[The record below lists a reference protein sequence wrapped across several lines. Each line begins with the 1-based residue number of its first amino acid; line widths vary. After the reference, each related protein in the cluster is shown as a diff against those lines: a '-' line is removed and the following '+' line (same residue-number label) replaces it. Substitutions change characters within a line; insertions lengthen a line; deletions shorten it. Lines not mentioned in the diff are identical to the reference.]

1 MRHGLVAAHP
11 PAPNPASLSY
21 DDDLNGALLLQPNA
35 LERPLAAI
43 RRYKWLIVGTVI
55 VFAVAGIAGS
65 RLIKAQYDAR
75 ATIWIASETP
85 ELRSSGP
92 IRPGELLHSGAWI
105 ELLRSY
111 RVVDEVVRKLTL
123 YLTPTNPAHRPYFAG
138 FTLADRFVPAGYE
151 LDIDRA
157 KKTWV
162 LRVKLDGV
170 SPEGQISAERGGA
183 TDSVGR
189 KFGFK
194 WVLPATAFAGSG
206 SETVAFSVSTPRE
219 TSIRLADRL
228 GNRLIQGS
236 NFLWLTYTDPDP
248 RLAAQT
254 LNTWADEYVRVA
266 AELKKRNM
274 VEFARI
280 LEGQMLYA
288 EKATRD
294 AESAYQN
301 FRVNAIT
308 LPTEGGPVAAG
319 VVERERDPALLSYF
333 DQKIA
338 YDNLR
343 HDREALET
351 SITNAARAGVPYEG
365 LLLIPSVAQSPGAE
379 ALREAFRLRYQLQ
392 ARLAAERQ
400 QFTDEYATV
409 KEVRG
414 SLDVLQNRT
423 IPELANHLLA
433 QMRERETD
441 YQRRI
446 QSASRELQSI
456 PPRTIEERRLNRAVV
471 VSEGLYTNLRNRYA
485 EAKLAEASATPDI
498 SVLDTAVVPL
508 RPTKNTATMIIL
520 MAIVA
525 GFATAGALA
534 LVLDKLDGKFR
545 YAYQAVAELGLVI
558 AGAVPRIPKHG
569 AGTTN
574 PEQVV
579 QFMESFRTLRLHITH
594 SARGDRVR
602 VAVTSAAPGDGKSLV
617 SSNLALSY
625 AEAGLRT
632 VLVDGDTRRGSL
644 HRTFGL
650 KGKGGLTEYLLG
662 KLSES
667 QLLKD
672 TSHKNLS
679 LISCG
684 QRNGINPE
692 LLASAR
698 LKGLIDHLAQSFDVV
713 IVDTPPL
720 AAGIDAYA
728 LSAATG
734 NILMVLRMGHTE
746 RRLASAKLAL
756 LDRLPVYVLGSVLN
770 DVPAYGEFQ
779 YYTAYSAG
787 YALNDATSTRDLTRD
802 LVEVGA

>member
-1 MRHGLVAAHP
+1 MRHGLVAVKP
-11 PAPNPASLSY
+11 PARSVASPVYEDELE
-21 DDDLNGALLLQPNA
+21 ALLPAQSA
-35 LERPLAAI
+35 LERPLAAM
-43 RRYKWLIVGTVI
+43 RRYKWLILAIVL
-55 VFAVAGIAGS
+55 VFAAAGVAGS
-65 RLIKAQYDAR
+65 RLTKPQYEAR

-85 ELRSSGP
+85 ELRASGP

-123 YLTPTNPAHRPYFAG
+123 YLTPLDPTHRQYFAD
-138 FTLADRFVPAGYE
+138 FTLGERYVSGVYE
-151 LDIDRA
+151 LDLDRA

-162 LRVKLDGV
+162 LRVKSDAAT
-170 SPEGQISAERGGA
+170 PEGRISNERGA
-183 TDSVGR
+183 AADSVGR
-189 KFGFK
+189 KFGFA
-194 WVLPATAFAGSG
+194 WVLPATAFAGTG
-206 SETVAFSVSTPRE
+206 SQTVTFSVTTPRE
-219 TSIRLADRL
+219 TSIRLANQL
-228 GNRLIQGS
+228 ANRLIPGS

-248 RLAAQT
+248 RLAAHT

-274 VEFARI
+274 VEFSRI

-294 AESAYQN
+294 AESAYQR

-333 DQKIA
+333 DQKIE

-351 SITNAARAGVPYEG
+351 SIANAARNGVPYEG

-379 ALREAFRLRYQLQ
+379 ALREAFRQRYQLQ

-409 KEVRG
+409 KELRG
-414 SLDVLQNRT
+414 NLDVLANRT

-433 QMRERETD
+433 QMREREAD
-441 YQRRI
+441 YRRRI

-508 RPTKNTATMIIL
+508 QPTKNTAAMFIL

-525 GFATAGALA
+525 GVAAAGGLA
-534 LVLDKLDGKFR
+534 LLLDKFDGKFR

-558 AGAVPRIPKHG
+558 AGAVPRIPKRR
-569 AGTTN
+569 ADTTN

-579 QFMESFRTLRLHITH
+579 QFMESFRTLRLHIMH

-602 VAVTSAAPGDGKSLV
+602 VAITSAAAGDGKSLI

-625 AEAGLRT
+625 AEAGQRT
-632 VLVDGDTRRGSL
+632 LLIDGDTRRGSL
-644 HRTFGL
+644 HRIFGL

-662 KLSES
+662 KLHESE
-667 QLLKD
+667 LVKA

-692 LLASAR
+692 LLASSK
-698 LKGLIDHLAQSFDVV
+698 LKNLIDQLGESFDVV

-728 LSAATG
+728 LSAAAG
-734 NILMVLRMGHTE
+734 NILMVLRMGRTQ

-756 LDRLPVYVLGSVLN
+756 LDRLPVYILGSVLN
-770 DVPAYGEFQ
+770 DVPTYGEFQ

-787 YALNDATSTRDLTRD
+787 YSLDEAPSTRD
-802 LVEVGA
+802 LVEIGAH

>member
-1 MRHGLVAAHP
+1 MRHGLVAAQP
-11 PAPNPASLSY
+11 TVPNTASPVYES
-21 DDDLNGALLLQPNA
+21 DLNGSLLPPQNA
-35 LERPLAAI
+35 LERPLGAL
-43 RRYKWLIVGTVI
+43 RRYKWLVVGI
-55 VFAVAGIAGS
+55 LISSAVAGFAGS
-65 RLIKAQYDAR
+65 RLVKAQYEAR
-75 ATIWIASETP
+75 STIWIASETP
-85 ELRSSGP
+85 ELRATGP
-92 IRPGELLHSGAWI
+92 IRSRELLQSGAWI

-123 YLTPTNPAHRPYFAG
+123 YLTPMNPAQRPYFAG
-138 FTLADRFVPAGYE
+138 FALGDRFVPGSYE
-151 LDIDRA
+151 LHVDRA
-157 KKTWV
+157 NQTWV
-162 LRVKLDGV
+162 LRVKADRAV
-170 SPEGQISAERGGA
+170 PQVISAEQGA
-183 TDSVGR
+183 AADSVGR

-194 WVLPATAFAGSG
+194 WVLPATAFAGVG
-206 SETVAFSVSTPRE
+206 STTVAFNVSTPRE
-219 TSIRLADRL
+219 TSIRLADRI
-228 GNRLIQGS
+228 GNRLGQGS
-236 NFLWLTYTDPDP
+236 NFLWLTYSDPDP

-280 LEGQMLYA
+280 LEDQMNYA
-288 EKATRD
+288 ERATRD
-294 AESAYQN
+294 AETAYQS

-319 VVERERDPALLSYF
+319 LVGERDPALTSYF
-333 DQKIA
+333 DQKIQ

-343 HDREALET
+343 HDREALEST
-351 SITNAARAGVPYEG
+351 TANAARNAAPYEG

-379 ALREAFRLRYQLQ
+379 GLREAFRSRYQLQ

-400 QFTDEYATV
+400 HFTDEYATV
-409 KEVRG
+409 KELKG
-414 SLDVLQNRT
+414 SLDVLENRT

-433 QMRERETD
+433 QMREREAD

-446 QSASRELQSI
+446 QSASSELQSI
-456 PPRTIEERRLNRAVV
+456 PPRTIEEHRLNRAVV
-471 VSEGLYTNLRNRYA
+471 VSEGLYTNLRSRYA

-508 RPTKNTATMIIL
+508 KPTKNTATMIIL

-525 GFATAGALA
+525 GFAAAGGLA
-534 LVLDKLDGKFR
+534 LLLDKLDTKFR

-569 AGTTN
+569 ASTTK
-574 PEQVV
+574 PEHVV
-579 QFMESFRTLRLHITH
+579 QFLESFRTLRMHITH
-594 SARGDRVR
+594 SARGDRLR
-602 VAVTSAAPGDGKSLV
+602 LAVTSAAAGDGKSLI

-625 AEAGLRT
+625 AGAGLRT
-632 VLVDGDTRRGSL
+632 VLVDGDSRRGSL
-644 HRTFGL
+644 HKTFGVP
-650 KGKGGLTEYLLG
+650 GKGGLSEYLLG

-667 QLLKD
+667 QLVKD
-672 TSHKNLS
+672 TSHENLS

-684 QRNGINPE
+684 HRNGSSPE

-698 LKGLIDHLAQSFDVV
+698 LTRLMDHLGQSFDVV

-728 LSAATG
+728 LSAAAG
-734 NILMVLRMGHTE
+734 NVLLVLRMGHTE
-746 RRLASAKLAL
+746 RRLASRKLSL
-756 LDRLPVYVLGSVLN
+756 LDHLPVYVLGSVLN
-770 DVPAYGEFQ
+770 EVPAYGEFQ

-787 YALNDATSTRDLTRD
+787 YALDDATSTRDL
-802 LVEVGA
+802 VEIGSL

>member
-1 MRHGLVAAHP
+1 MRHGLVAAK
-11 PAPNPASLSY
+11 PALNMPSPAYEEDSDGS
-21 DDDLNGALLLQPNA
+21 APAQSA

-43 RRYKWLIVGTVI
+43 RRYKWLIVAI
-55 VFAVAGIAGS
+55 VLIFSAAGVAGS
-65 RLIKAQYDAR
+65 RLIRPQYEAR
-75 ATIWIASETP
+75 STVWLASETP
-85 ELRSSGP
+85 ELRASGP
-92 IRPGELLHSGAWI
+92 IRSGELLHSGAWV

-123 YLTPTNPAHRPYFAG
+123 YLTPLNPAHRQYFAG
-138 FTLADRFVPAGYE
+138 FALAETFIPGEYE
-151 LDIDRA
+151 LDIDRGA
-157 KKTWV
+157 KTWV
-162 LRVKLDGV
+162 LRIKADKGFR
-170 SPEGQISAERGGA
+170 EGTISNESGA
-183 TDSVGR
+183 VTDSVGR
-189 KFGFK
+189 KFGFM
-194 WVLPATAFAGSG
+194 WVLPPVAYAGTG
-206 SETVAFSVSTPRE
+206 SQTVAFSVSTPRE
-219 TSIRLADRL
+219 TSIRIADRL
-228 GNRLIQGS
+228 SNRLIQGS

-254 LNTWADEYVRVA
+254 LNTWTEEYVNVA

-319 VVERERDPALLSYF
+319 VGVVAQDPAVLSYF
-333 DQKIA
+333 EQKVEL
-338 YDNLR
+338 DNLR
-343 HDREALET
+343 HDRVALET
-351 SITNAARAGVPYEG
+351 SIANAARNGVPYEG

-379 ALREAFRLRYQLQ
+379 ALREAFRQRYQLQ
-392 ARLAAERQ
+392 ARLTAERQ
-400 QFTDEYATV
+400 HFTDEYATV
-409 KEVRG
+409 KELKG
-414 SLDVLQNRT
+414 SLDVLANRT

-433 QMRERETD
+433 QMRERESD
-441 YQRRI
+441 YLRRI
-446 QSASRELQSI
+446 QSASKELQSI
-456 PPRTIEERRLNRAVV
+456 PQRTIEERRLNRAVV

-508 RPTKNTATMIIL
+508 KPTKNTAVMIIL
-520 MAIVA
+520 MAILA
-525 GFATAGALA
+525 GLGAAGGLA
-534 LVLDKLDGKFR
+534 LLLDKLDGKFR
-545 YAYQAVAELGLVI
+545 YASQAVAELGLVI
-558 AGAVPRIPKHG
+558 AGAVPRIPKR
-569 AGTTN
+569 APDATD

-579 QFMESFRTLRLHITH
+579 QCMEAFRTLRLHIMH

-602 VAVTSAAPGDGKSLV
+602 LAVTSAAPGDGKSLI

-625 AEAGLRT
+625 AEAGQRT
-632 VLVDGDTRRGSL
+632 LLIDGDTRRGSL
-644 HRTFGL
+644 HKIFGL

-662 KLSES
+662 KLPDT
-667 QLLKD
+667 QLVKE
-672 TSHKNLS
+672 TSHRNLS

-684 QRNGINPE
+684 LRNGINPE
-692 LLASAR
+692 LLASAK
-698 LKGLIDHLAQSFDVV
+698 LTNLIDQLSQSYDVV

-728 LSAATG
+728 IAAATG
-734 NILMVLRMGHTE
+734 NLLMVVRMGRTQ

-770 DVPAYGEFQ
+770 DVPTYGEFQ
-779 YYTAYSAG
+779 YYTAYSAA
-787 YALNDATSTRDLTRD
+787 YNLDDAPSTRD
-802 LVEVGA
+802 LVEIGSH

>member
-1 MRHGLVAAHP
+1 MRHGLVSTKP
-11 PAPNPASLSY
+11 PALNIASPAY
-21 DDDLNGALLLQPNA
+21 EDDLDGLPPAQSA

-43 RRYKWLIVGTVI
+43 RRYKWLIVAI
-55 VFAVAGIAGS
+55 VLVFTAAGVAGS
-65 RLIKAQYDAR
+65 RLIKPQYEAR
-75 ATIWIASETP
+75 STVWLATETP
-85 ELRSSGP
+85 ELRASGP
-92 IRPGELLHSGAWI
+92 IRSGELLHSGAWV

-123 YLTPTNPAHRPYFAG
+123 YLTPLNPAHRQYFAG
-138 FTLADRFVPAGYE
+138 FTLADEFIPGEYQ

-157 KKTWV
+157 GKTWV
-162 LRVKLDGV
+162 LRVKADGGLREGEV
-170 SPEGQISAERGGA
+170 SNERGAA

-194 WVLPATAFAGSG
+194 WILPAAAFDGTGSQ
-206 SETVAFSVSTPRE
+206 TVAFSVSTPRE
-219 TSIRLADRL
+219 TSIRIADRL
-228 GNRLIQGS
+228 ANRLIQGS

-254 LNTWADEYVRVA
+254 LNTWTEEYVNVA

-294 AESAYQN
+294 AESAYQS

-319 VVERERDPALLSYF
+319 VVERDPAVLSYF
-333 DQKIA
+333 EQKVEL
-338 YDNLR
+338 DNLR

-351 SITNAARAGVPYEG
+351 SIANAARNGVPYEG

-379 ALREAFRLRYQLQ
+379 ALREAFRQRYQLQ
-392 ARLAAERQ
+392 ARLTAERQ
-400 QFTDEYATV
+400 HFTDEYATV
-409 KEVRG
+409 KELKG
-414 SLDVLQNRT
+414 SLDVLANRT

-433 QMRERETD
+433 QMRERESD
-441 YQRRI
+441 YRRRI

-456 PPRTIEERRLNRAVV
+456 PQRTIEERRLNRAVV

-508 RPTKNTATMIIL
+508 KPTKNTAAMIIL
-520 MAIVA
+520 MAILA
-525 GFATAGALA
+525 GLGAAGGLA
-534 LVLDKLDGKFR
+534 LLLDKLDGKFR
-545 YAYQAVAELGLVI
+545 YASQAVAELGLVI
-558 AGAVPRIPKHG
+558 ASAVPRIPKHG
-569 AGTTN
+569 ADAKD

-579 QFMESFRTLRLHITH
+579 QFMESFRTLRLHIMH

-602 VAVTSAAPGDGKSLV
+602 LAVTSAAPGDGKSLV

-625 AEAGLRT
+625 AEAGQRT
-632 VLVDGDTRRGSL
+632 LLIDGDTRRGSL
-644 HRTFGL
+644 HKIFGL

-662 KLSES
+662 KLPES
-667 QLLKD
+667 QLIKE
-672 TSHKNLS
+672 TSHRNLS

-692 LLASAR
+692 LLASAK
-698 LKGLIDHLAQSFDVV
+698 LTNLIDQLSQTYEVV

-728 LSAATG
+728 ISAATG
-734 NILMVLRMGHTE
+734 NLLMVVRMGRTE

-787 YALNDATSTRDLTRD
+787 YALDDAPSTRD
-802 LVEVGA
+802 LVEIGSH

>member
-1 MRHGLVAAHP
+1 MRHGLVAGKP
-11 PAPNPASLSY
+11 PARNIASPVY
-21 DDDLNGALLLQPNA
+21 EDDLEGLLPTQSA

-43 RRYKWLIVGTVI
+43 RRYKWLIMGIII
-55 VFAVAGIAGS
+55 VFAAAGIAGA
-65 RLIKAQYDAR
+65 RLIKAQYEAR
-75 ATIWIASETP
+75 STIWIASESP
-85 ELRSSGP
+85 ELRATGP
-92 IRPGELLHSGAWI
+92 IRSGELVHSGAWI

-123 YLTPTNPAHRPYFAG
+123 YLTPVNPAHREYFAG
-138 FTLADRFVPAGYE
+138 FALADTFVPGVYE

-162 LRVKLDGV
+162 LRVNRDGV
-170 SPEGQISAERGGA
+170 LPKGQISEERGAA

-194 WVLPATAFAGSG
+194 WVLPATANAGTG
-206 SETVAFSVSTPRE
+206 SQTVAFSVSTPRE
-219 TSIRLADRL
+219 TSIRLANQL
-228 GNRLIQGS
+228 GSRLIQGS

-248 RLAAQT
+248 LLAAQT

-266 AELKKRNM
+266 AALKKRNM

-294 AESAYQN
+294 AESAYQR
-301 FRVNAIT
+301 FRINAIT

-319 VVERERDPALLSYF
+319 VERERDPALLSYF
-333 DQKIA
+333 DQKIE

-343 HDREALET
+343 DDREALET
-351 SITNAARAGVPYEG
+351 SIANAARKGVPYEG

-379 ALREAFRLRYQLQ
+379 ALREAFRQRYQLQ
-392 ARLAAERQ
+392 ARLTAERQ

-409 KEVRG
+409 KELKG
-414 SLDVLQNRT
+414 SLDVLANRT

-433 QMRERETD
+433 QMRERESD

-471 VSEGLYTNLRNRYA
+471 VSEGLYTNLRSRYA

-508 RPTKNTATMIIL
+508 KPTKNTAAMIIL
-520 MAIVA
+520 MAIFA
-525 GFATAGALA
+525 GVGAAGGLA
-534 LVLDKLDGKFR
+534 LLLDKLDGKFR

-558 AGAVPRIPKHG
+558 AGAVPRIPRGG
-569 AGTTN
+569 ADATN

-579 QFMESFRTLRLHITH
+579 QFMESFRTLRLHIMH
-594 SARGDRVR
+594 SARTDRVR
-602 VAVTSAAPGDGKSLV
+602 LAVTSAAPGDGKSLI

-632 VLVDGDTRRGSL
+632 LLIDGDTRRGSL
-644 HRTFGL
+644 HRIFGL
-650 KGKGGLTEYLLG
+650 KGKGGLTEFLLG
-662 KLSES
+662 KLHESE
-667 QLLKD
+667 LVKA
-672 TSHKNLS
+672 TSHNNLS
-679 LISCG
+679 LITCG
-684 QRNGINPE
+684 HRNGINPE
-692 LLASAR
+692 LLASAK
-698 LKGLIDHLAQSFDVV
+698 LKNLIDELSQSFDVV

-734 NILMVLRMGHTE
+734 NILMVLRMGRTQ

-787 YALNDATSTRDLTRD
+787 YAVDEAPSTRG
-802 LVEVGA
+802 LVEIGAH

>member
-1 MRHGLVAAHP
+1 MRHGLVAAKP
-11 PAPNPASLSY
+11 SARNVASPVYEDEQDGFLPEQS
-21 DDDLNGALLLQPNA
+21 A
-35 LERPLAAI
+35 LERPLAAV
-43 RRYKWLIVGTVI
+43 RRYKWLIVAI
-55 VFAVAGIAGS
+55 VLCFAAAGVAASKIT
-65 RLIKAQYDAR
+65 KPQYEAR

-85 ELRSSGP
+85 ELRSTGP

-123 YLTPTNPAHRPYFAG
+123 YLTPLNPADRQYFAG
-138 FTLADRFVPAGYE
+138 FTLGDKFVPGAFE

-162 LRVKLDGV
+162 LRVKTDPTL
-170 SPEGQISAERGGA
+170 PEGEISNEHGTA

-189 KFGFK
+189 KFGFN
-194 WVLPATAFAGSG
+194 WVLPAIAFTGSG
-206 SETVAFSVSTPRE
+206 SQTIAFSVTTPRE
-219 TSIRLADRL
+219 TSIRLANQL
-228 GNRLIQGS
+228 ANRLIPES

-274 VEFARI
+274 VEFSRI

-294 AESAYQN
+294 AESAYQR

-319 VVERERDPALLSYF
+319 VVERERDHALLSYF
-333 DQKIA
+333 DQKIE

-351 SITNAARAGVPYEG
+351 SIANAARNGVPYEG

-379 ALREAFRLRYQLQ
+379 ALREAFRQRYQLQ
-392 ARLAAERQ
+392 ARLTAERQ

-409 KEVRG
+409 KELKG
-414 SLDVLQNRT
+414 NLDVLANRT

-433 QMRERETD
+433 QMRERESD

-508 RPTKNTATMIIL
+508 HPTKNTAIMVML
-520 MAIVA
+520 MAILA
-525 GFATAGALA
+525 GIAAAGGLA
-534 LVLDKLDGKFR
+534 LLLDKLDPKFR
-545 YAYQAVAELGLVI
+545 YAHQAVAELGLVI
-558 AGAVPRIPKHG
+558 AGAVPRIPKRS
-569 AGTTN
+569 ADSTN

-579 QFMESFRTLRLHITH
+579 QFMESFRTLRLHIMHT
-594 SARGDRVR
+594 ARGGDRVR
-602 VAVTSAAPGDGKSLV
+602 VAITSAAAGDGKSLI

-625 AEAGLRT
+625 AEAGQRT
-632 VLVDGDTRRGSL
+632 LLIDGDTRRGTL

-662 KLSES
+662 KLHES
-667 QLLKD
+667 QLVKA
-672 TSHKNLS
+672 TSHSNLS

-692 LLASAR
+692 LLASAK
-698 LKGLIDHLAQSFDVV
+698 LKNLIDQLGESFDVV

-734 NILMVLRMGHTE
+734 NILMVLRMGRTQ
-746 RRLASAKLAL
+746 RRLANAKLAL

-779 YYTAYSAG
+779 YYTAYSEG
-787 YALNDATSTRDLTRD
+787 YAVDDAASTRG
-802 LVEVGA
+802 LVEIGAH

>member
-1 MRHGLVAAHP
+1 MRHGLVAQP
-11 PAPNPASLSY
+11 PARNLTPPVY
-21 DDDLNGALLLQPNA
+21 EDDLNGAPAAESA

-43 RRYKWLIVGTVI
+43 RRYKWLIMGIVL
-55 VFAVAGIAGS
+55 VFAVGGVVGS
-65 RLIKAQYDAR
+65 RLIKPQYEAR
-75 ATIWIASETP
+75 STIWIASETP
-85 ELRSSGP
+85 ELRATGP
-92 IRPGELLHSGAWI
+92 IRSGELLHSGAWI

-123 YLTPTNPAHRPYFAG
+123 YLTPLNPAHRQYFAG
-138 FTLADRFVPAGYE
+138 FELGDRFVPGDYE
-151 LDIDRA
+151 LDFDRV

-162 LRVKLDGV
+162 LRVKVDGV
-170 SPEGQISAERGGA
+170 SRVAEISDERGAA

-194 WVLPATAFAGSG
+194 WVLPTAAFAGAG
-206 SETVAFSVSTPRE
+206 SETVTFNVATPRE
-219 TSIRLADRL
+219 TSIRLAERL
-228 GNRLIQGS
+228 GNRLIEGS

-274 VEFARI
+274 VEFAHI

-288 EKATRD
+288 ERATRD
-294 AESAYQN
+294 AESALQS

-319 VVERERDPALLSYF
+319 VLERERDPALLSYF
-333 DQKIA
+333 DQKIE

-351 SITNAARAGVPYEG
+351 SLANAARNGVPYEG

-379 ALREAFRLRYQLQ
+379 ALREAFRNRYQLQ

-400 QFTDEYATV
+400 HFTDEYATV
-409 KEVRG
+409 KELKG
-414 SLDVLQNRT
+414 SLDVLANRT

-433 QMRERETD
+433 QMREREAD

-446 QSASRELQSI
+446 RSASRELQSI

-471 VSEGLYTNLRNRYA
+471 VSEGLYTNLRSRYA

-498 SVLDTAVVPL
+498 SVLDTAVVP
-508 RPTKNTATMIIL
+508 RTPTKNTATMIIL
-520 MAIVA
+520 MAILA
-525 GFATAGALA
+525 GFAAAGGLA
-534 LVLDKLDGKFR
+534 LLLDKLDGKFR
-545 YAYQAVAELGLVI
+545 YANQAVAELGLVI
-558 AGAVPRIPKHG
+558 AGAVPRVPKQGIG
-569 AGTTN
+569 AAK
-574 PEQVV
+574 PEQIV
-579 QFMESFRTLRLHITH
+579 QFMESFRTLRMHITN

-602 VAVTSAAPGDGKSLV
+602 VAVTSAAPGDGKSLI

-632 VLVDGDTRRGSL
+632 VLVDGDTRRGTL
-644 HRTFGL
+644 HRTFGV

-662 KLSES
+662 KLPES
-667 QLLKD
+667 QLVKE
-672 TSHKNLS
+672 TSHKNLF

-684 QRNGINPE
+684 HRNGINPE
-692 LLASAR
+692 LLASNR
-698 LKGLIDHLAQSFDVV
+698 LKTLIDHLAQSFDVV

-734 NILMVLRMGHTE
+734 NILMVLRMGRTQ
-746 RRLASAKLAL
+746 RRLANAKLSL
-756 LDRLPVYVLGSVLN
+756 LDRLPVYILGSVLN
-770 DVPAYGEFQ
+770 EAPAYGEFQ
-779 YYTAYSAG
+779 YYTAYAGG
-787 YALNDATSTRDLTRD
+787 YALDDAASTRD
-802 LVEVGA
+802 LVEIGAQ

>member
-1 MRHGLVAAHP
+1 MRNGLVAPP
-11 PAPNPASLSY
+11 PARNLTPPVY
-21 DDDLNGALLLQPNA
+21 EDDLNGSLPAQSA

-43 RRYKWLIVGTVI
+43 RRYKWLIVGI
-55 VFAVAGIAGS
+55 VSLFAVGGFAGS
-65 RLIKAQYDAR
+65 RLIKAQYEAR
-75 ATIWIASETP
+75 STIWIASETP
-85 ELRSSGP
+85 ELRATGP
-92 IRPGELLHSGAWI
+92 IRSGELLHSGAWI
-105 ELLRSY
+105 ELLQSY

-123 YLTPTNPAHRPYFAG
+123 YLTPLNPADRRYFAG
-138 FTLADRFVPAGYE
+138 FELAERSVPGAFE

-162 LRVKLDGV
+162 LRLQVDGV
-170 SPEGQISAERGGA
+170 SPEGETSDERGTA

-194 WVLPATAFAGSG
+194 WVLPATAFTGTGSK
-206 SETVAFSVSTPRE
+206 TITFSVSTPRE

-228 GNRLIQGS
+228 GNRLIPGS

-248 RLAAQT
+248 RLAART

-294 AESAYQN
+294 AESAYQR

-319 VVERERDPALLSYF
+319 VVERERDPALQSYF
-333 DQKIA
+333 DQKIE

-351 SITNAARAGVPYEG
+351 SIANAARNGVPYEG

-379 ALREAFRLRYQLQ
+379 ALREAFRSRYQLQ

-400 QFTDEYATV
+400 HFTDEYATV
-409 KEVRG
+409 KELKG
-414 SLDVLQNRT
+414 SLNVLANRT

-433 QMRERETD
+433 QMREREAD
-441 YQRRI
+441 YRRRI
-446 QSASRELQSI
+446 QLASRELQSI

-471 VSEGLYTNLRNRYA
+471 VSEGLYTNLRSRYA
-485 EAKLAEASATPDI
+485 EAKLAEASATPDL
-498 SVLDTAVVPL
+498 SVLDTAVVP
-508 RPTKNTATMIIL
+508 RTPTKNTATMIIL
-520 MAIVA
+520 MAILA
-525 GFATAGALA
+525 GFAVAGGLA
-534 LVLDKLDGKFR
+534 LTLDKLDGKFR
-545 YAYQAVAELGLVI
+545 YANQAGAELGLVI
-558 AGAVPRIPKHG
+558 AGAVPRIPKQG
-569 AGTTN
+569 VSTAK
-574 PEQVV
+574 PEQIV
-579 QFMESFRTLRLHITH
+579 QFMESFRTLRMHITH

-602 VAVTSAAPGDGKSLV
+602 VAVTSAAPGDGKSLI
-617 SSNLALSY
+617 SANLALSY

-632 VLVDGDTRRGSL
+632 VLVDGDTRRGTQ
-644 HRTFGL
+644 HRTFGV

-662 KLSES
+662 KLPES
-667 QLLKD
+667 VLVKE
-672 TSHKNLS
+672 TSHKNLY

-684 QRNGINPE
+684 HRNGISPE
-692 LLASAR
+692 LLASDR
-698 LKGLIDHLAQSFDVV
+698 LKTLIDHLAQSFDVV

-734 NILMVLRMGHTE
+734 NILMVLRMGHTQ
-746 RRLASAKLAL
+746 RRLANAKLSL

-779 YYTAYSAG
+779 YYTAYSEG
-787 YALNDATSTRDLTRD
+787 YAVDDTASTRD
-802 LVEVGA
+802 LVEIGAQ

>member
-1 MRHGLVAAHP
+1 MRHGLVAVKP
-11 PAPNPASLSY
+11 PARSVASPVYEDELE
-21 DDDLNGALLLQPNA
+21 ALLPAQSA
-35 LERPLAAI
+35 LERPLAAM
-43 RRYKWLIVGTVI
+43 RRYKWLILAIVL
-55 VFAVAGIAGS
+55 VFAAAGVAGS
-65 RLIKAQYDAR
+65 RLTKPQYEAR

-85 ELRSSGP
+85 ELRASGP

-123 YLTPTNPAHRPYFAG
+123 YLTPLDPTHRQYFAD
-138 FTLADRFVPAGYE
+138 FTLGERYVSGVYE
-151 LDIDRA
+151 LDLDRA

-162 LRVKLDGV
+162 LRVKSDAAT
-170 SPEGQISAERGGA
+170 PEGRISNERGA
-183 TDSVGR
+183 AADSVGR
-189 KFGFK
+189 KFGFA
-194 WVLPATAFAGSG
+194 WVLPATAFAGTG
-206 SETVAFSVSTPRE
+206 SQTVTFSVTTPRE
-219 TSIRLADRL
+219 TSIRLANQL
-228 GNRLIQGS
+228 ANRLIPGS

-248 RLAAQT
+248 RLAAHT

-274 VEFARI
+274 VEFSRI

-294 AESAYQN
+294 AESAYQR

-333 DQKIA
+333 DQKIE

-351 SITNAARAGVPYEG
+351 SIANAARNGVPYEG

-379 ALREAFRLRYQLQ
+379 ALREAFRQRYQLQ

-409 KEVRG
+409 KELRG
-414 SLDVLQNRT
+414 NLDVLANRT

-433 QMRERETD
+433 QMREREAD
-441 YQRRI
+441 YRRRI

-508 RPTKNTATMIIL
+508 QPTKNTAAMFIL

-525 GFATAGALA
+525 GVAAAGGLA
-534 LVLDKLDGKFR
+534 LLLDKFDGKFR

-558 AGAVPRIPKHG
+558 AGAVPRIPKRR
-569 AGTTN
+569 ADATN

-579 QFMESFRTLRLHITH
+579 QFMESFRTLRLHIMH

-602 VAVTSAAPGDGKSLV
+602 IAVTSAAPGDGKSLI

-625 AEAGLRT
+625 AEAGQRT
-632 VLVDGDTRRGSL
+632 LLIDGDTRRGSL
-644 HRTFGL
+644 HRIFGL

-662 KLSES
+662 KLHESE
-667 QLLKD
+667 LVKA

-692 LLASAR
+692 LLASAK
-698 LKGLIDHLAQSFDVV
+698 LKNLIDQLGESFDVV

-728 LSAATG
+728 LSAAAG
-734 NILMVLRMGHTE
+734 NILMVLRMGRTQ

-756 LDRLPVYVLGSVLN
+756 LDRLPVYILGSVLN
-770 DVPAYGEFQ
+770 DVPTYGEFQ

-787 YALNDATSTRDLTRD
+787 YSLDEAPSTRD
-802 LVEVGA
+802 LVEIGAH

>member
-1 MRHGLVAAHP
+1 MRHGLVATKP
-11 PAPNPASLSY
+11 PARSVAPPVY
-21 DDDLNGALLLQPNA
+21 EDDLEGLLPAQSA
-35 LERPLAAI
+35 LERPLSAI
-43 RRYKWLIVGTVI
+43 RRYKWLILAIVI
-55 VFAVAGIAGS
+55 AFAAAGVAGS
-65 RLIKAQYDAR
+65 KLTRPEYEAR

-85 ELRSSGP
+85 ELRSTGP

-123 YLTPTNPAHRPYFAG
+123 YLTPLNPAHRHYFAG
-138 FTLADRFVPAGYE
+138 FTLGEKFVAGAFE
-151 LDIDRA
+151 LEIHRA
-157 KKTWV
+157 KRTWV
-162 LRVKLDGV
+162 LRLKSDAA
-170 SPEGQISAERGGA
+170 SPEGESSSERGTA
-183 TDSVGR
+183 ADSVGR
-189 KFGFK
+189 KFGFN
-194 WVLPATAFAGSG
+194 WVLPPAAFAGTG
-206 SETVAFSVSTPRE
+206 TQTVGFTVTPPRE
-219 TSIRLADRL
+219 TSIRLANQL
-228 GNRLIQGS
+228 ANRLIQGS

-254 LNTWADEYVRVA
+254 LNTWAEEYVRVA

-274 VEFARI
+274 VEFSRI

-294 AESAYQN
+294 AESAYQR

-333 DQKIA
+333 DQKIE

-351 SITNAARAGVPYEG
+351 SIANAARNGVPYEG

-379 ALREAFRLRYQLQ
+379 ALREAFRQRYQLQ
-392 ARLAAERQ
+392 ARLTAERQ

-409 KEVRG
+409 KDLKAN
-414 SLDVLQNRT
+414 LDVLANRT

-433 QMRERETD
+433 QMRERESD

-471 VSEGLYTNLRNRYA
+471 VSEGLYTNLRNRFA

-508 RPTKNTATMIIL
+508 HPTKNTAAMVIL
-520 MAIVA
+520 MAVLAGVA
-525 GFATAGALA
+525 AAGGLA
-534 LVLDKLDGKFR
+534 LLLDKLDGKFR
-545 YAYQAVAELGLVI
+545 YANQAVAELGLVI
-558 AGAVPRIPKHG
+558 AGAVPRVPKRD
-569 AGTTN
+569 ADAKN

-579 QFMESFRTLRLHITH
+579 QFMESFRTLRLHIMH

-602 VAVTSAAPGDGKSLV
+602 VAVTSAAPGDGKSLI

-632 VLVDGDTRRGSL
+632 LLIDGDTRRGSL
-644 HRTFGL
+644 HKIFGL
-650 KGKGGLTEYLLG
+650 KGKGGLTEFLLG
-662 KLSES
+662 KLPET
-667 QLLKD
+667 QLVKD
-672 TSHKNLS
+672 TSHTNLS

-684 QRNGINPE
+684 LRNGINPE
-692 LLASAR
+692 LLASSK
-698 LKGLIDHLAQSFDVV
+698 LKNLIDQLSQSYDVV

-728 LSAATG
+728 LAAATG
-734 NILMVLRMGHTE
+734 NVLMVLRMGRTQ
-746 RRLASAKLAL
+746 RRLASAKLGL

-770 DVPAYGEFQ
+770 DVPTYGEFQ
-779 YYTAYSAG
+779 YYTAYPAG
-787 YALNDATSTRDLTRD
+787 YALDDPPSTRD
-802 LVEVGA
+802 LVEIGAH

>member
-1 MRHGLVAAHP
+1 MRHGLVAVKP
-11 PAPNPASLSY
+11 PARNVASPVYEDELDSM
-21 DDDLNGALLLQPNA
+21 LPEQSA

-43 RRYKWLIVGTVI
+43 RRYKWLIVAIVI
-55 VFAVAGIAGS
+55 ASAGVGFAAS
-65 RLIKAQYDAR
+65 KLTQPQYEAR

-85 ELRSSGP
+85 ELRSTGP

-123 YLTPTNPAHRPYFAG
+123 YLAPLDPADRQYFAG
-138 FTLADRFVPAGYE
+138 FTLGEKFIPGAYE

-157 KKTWV
+157 KRTWV
-162 LRVKLDGV
+162 LRIKPDAAA
-170 SPEGQISAERGGA
+170 PEGQIVSESGA
-183 TDSVGR
+183 ASDSVGR
-189 KFGFK
+189 KFGFS
-194 WVLPATAFAGSG
+194 WLLPATVFSGTGSK
-206 SETVAFSVSTPRE
+206 TVTFSVTTPRE
-219 TSIRLADRL
+219 TSIRLASQL
-228 GNRLIQGS
+228 SNRLIPGS
-236 NFLWLTYTDPDP
+236 NFLWLTYTDRDP
-248 RLAAQT
+248 RFAAQT

-274 VEFARI
+274 VEFSRI

-294 AESAYQN
+294 AESAYQR

-333 DQKIA
+333 DQKIE

-351 SITNAARAGVPYEG
+351 SIANAARNGVPYEG

-379 ALREAFRLRYQLQ
+379 ALREAFRQRYQLQ
-392 ARLAAERQ
+392 ARLTAERQ

-409 KEVRG
+409 KELKG
-414 SLDVLQNRT
+414 NLDVLANRT

-433 QMRERETD
+433 QMREREAD

-508 RPTKNTATMIIL
+508 HPTKNTAIMVIL
-520 MAIVA
+520 MAILAGVA
-525 GFATAGALA
+525 IAGGLA
-534 LVLDKLDGKFR
+534 LMLDKLDGKFR
-545 YAYQAVAELGLVI
+545 YAHQAVAELGLVI
-558 AGAVPRIPKHG
+558 AGAVPRIPKRP
-569 AGTTN
+569 ADATN

-579 QFMESFRTLRLHITH
+579 QFMEAFRTLRLHIMHT
-594 SARGDRVR
+594 ARGDRVR
-602 VAVTSAAPGDGKSLV
+602 VAITSAAAGDGKSLI

-625 AEAGLRT
+625 AEAGQRT
-632 VLVDGDTRRGSL
+632 LLIDGDTRRGTL

-650 KGKGGLTEYLLG
+650 KGKGGLTEYLTG
-662 KLSES
+662 KLHES
-667 QLLKD
+667 QLIKA
-672 TSHKNLS
+672 TSHSNLS

-692 LLASAR
+692 LLASPK
-698 LKGLIDHLAQSFDVV
+698 LKNLIDQLAESFDVV

-734 NILMVLRMGHTE
+734 NILMVLRMGRTQ
-746 RRLASAKLAL
+746 RRLASAKLSL

-779 YYTAYSAG
+779 YYTAYSPA
-787 YALNDATSTRDLTRD
+787 YAIDDTPSTRD
-802 LVEVGA
+802 LVEIGSH

>member
-1 MRHGLVAAHP
+1 MRNGLVAQP
-11 PAPNPASLSY
+11 PARNLTPPAY
-21 DDDLNGALLLQPNA
+21 EDDLNGSLPAQSA

-43 RRYKWLIVGTVI
+43 RRYKWLIVGIVS
-55 VFAVAGIAGS
+55 VFAVGGFAGS
-65 RLIKAQYDAR
+65 RLIKAQYEAR
-75 ATIWIASETP
+75 STIWIASETP
-85 ELRSSGP
+85 ELRATGP
-92 IRPGELLHSGAWI
+92 IRSGELLHSGAWI

-123 YLTPTNPAHRPYFAG
+123 YLTPLNPAHRQYFAG
-138 FTLADRFVPAGYE
+138 FELADKFVPGAYE

-157 KKTWV
+157 KRTWV
-162 LRVKLDGV
+162 LRFKIDGAL
-170 SPEGQISAERGGA
+170 PEGELSDERGVA
-183 TDSVGR
+183 TDPVGR

-194 WVLPATAFAGSG
+194 WVLPASAFAGTG
-206 SETVAFSVSTPRE
+206 SQTVAFTVSTPRE

-288 EKATRD
+288 ENATRD
-294 AESAYQN
+294 AESAYQR

-333 DQKIA
+333 DQKIE

-351 SITNAARAGVPYEG
+351 SIANAARNGVPYEG

-379 ALREAFRLRYQLQ
+379 ALREAFRSRYQLQ

-400 QFTDEYATV
+400 HFTDEYATV
-409 KEVRG
+409 KELKG
-414 SLDVLQNRT
+414 SLDVLANRT

-433 QMRERETD
+433 QMREREAD

-446 QSASRELQSI
+446 RSASRELQSI

-471 VSEGLYTNLRNRYA
+471 VSEGLYTNLRSRYA
-485 EAKLAEASATPDI
+485 EAKLAEASATPDV

-508 RPTKNTATMIIL
+508 KPTKNTAAMIIL
-520 MAIVA
+520 MAILA
-525 GFATAGALA
+525 GLGAAGGLA
-534 LVLDKLDGKFR
+534 LLLDKVDGKFR
-545 YAYQAVAELGLVI
+545 YANQAAAELGLVI
-558 AGAVPRIPKHG
+558 AGAVPRIPKQG
-569 AGTTN
+569 VDAAK
-574 PEQVV
+574 PEQIV
-579 QFMESFRTLRLHITH
+579 QFMESFRTLRMHISN
-594 SARGDRVR
+594 SAQGDRVR
-602 VAVTSAAPGDGKSLV
+602 VAVTSAAPGDGKSLI
-617 SSNLALSY
+617 SANLALSY
-625 AEAGLRT
+625 SEAGLRT
-632 VLVDGDTRRGSL
+632 VLVDGDTRRGTQ
-644 HRTFGL
+644 HRTFGV

-662 KLSES
+662 KLPES
-667 QLLKD
+667 VLVKE
-672 TSHKNLS
+672 TSHKNLY

-684 QRNGINPE
+684 HRNGISPE
-692 LLASAR
+692 LLASDR
-698 LKGLIDHLAQSFDVV
+698 LKTLIDHLAQSFDVV

-734 NILMVLRMGHTE
+734 NILMVLRMGHTQ
-746 RRLASAKLAL
+746 RRLANAKLSL

-770 DVPAYGEFQ
+770 EVPAYGEFQ
-779 YYTAYSAG
+779 YYTAYSEG
-787 YALNDATSTRDLTRD
+787 YAVDDATSTRDLI
-802 LVEVGA
+802 EIGAH

>member
-1 MRHGLVAAHP
+1 MRNALVSAQL
-11 PAPNPASLSY
+11 PAPNTAPPVYES
-21 DDDLNGALLLQPNA
+21 DLNGSLLPAQNA
-35 LERPLAAI
+35 LERPLGAL
-43 RRYKWLIVGTVI
+43 RRYKWLIVGIVI
-55 VFAVAGIAGS
+55 LSAVAGFAGS
-65 RLIKAQYDAR
+65 RFVKAQYEAR
-75 ATIWIASETP
+75 STIWISSETP
-85 ELRSSGP
+85 ELRASGP
-92 IRPGELLHSGAWI
+92 IRTRELLQSGAWV

-111 RVVDEVVRKLTL
+111 RVVDEVVRKLAL
-123 YLTPTNPAHRPYFAG
+123 YLEPLNPAHRQYFAG
-138 FTLADRFVPAGYE
+138 FTLADRFVPGRYE
-151 LDIDRA
+151 LHIDRA

-162 LRVKLDGV
+162 LRIKEDRVL
-170 SPEGQISAERGGA
+170 PEGLISGEHGVA

-194 WVLPATAFAGSG
+194 WALPPTAFAGVG
-206 SETVAFSVSTPRE
+206 SETVTFSVSTPRE

-228 GNRLIQGS
+228 NNRLIQGS

-248 RLAAQT
+248 RLAALT

-274 VEFARI
+274 VEFASI
-280 LEGQMLYA
+280 LEGQLNYA

-294 AESAYQN
+294 AEEAYQN

-319 VVERERDPALLSYF
+319 VVEREGDPALTSFF
-333 DQKIA
+333 DQKIE

-351 SITNAARAGVPYEG
+351 NIANAARNGVPYEG

-379 ALREAFRLRYQLQ
+379 ALREAFRSRYQLQ
-392 ARLAAERQ
+392 ARLVAERQ
-400 QFTDEYATV
+400 HFTDEYATV
-409 KEVRG
+409 KELKG
-414 SLDVLQNRT
+414 SLDVLEQRT

-433 QMRERETD
+433 QMREREAD

-456 PPRTIEERRLNRAVV
+456 PPRTIEEHRLNRAVV
-471 VSEGLYTNLRNRYA
+471 VAEGLYTNLRSRYA

-508 RPTKNTATMIIL
+508 QPTKNTAAVIIL

-525 GFATAGALA
+525 GFGVAGGLA
-534 LVLDKLDGKFR
+534 LLLDKLDGKFR

-558 AGAVPRIPKHG
+558 ATAVPRIPKNG
-569 AGTTN
+569 AGTSK

-579 QFMESFRTLRLHITH
+579 QFLESFRTLRMHIAH
-594 SARGDRVR
+594 SAPGDRLR
-602 VAVTSAAPGDGKSLV
+602 LAVTSAAAGDGKSLI

-644 HRTFGL
+644 HRIFGL
-650 KGKGGLTEYLLG
+650 PGKGGLTEYLLG
-662 KLSES
+662 KLDES
-667 QLLKD
+667 QLVKD
-672 TSHKNLS
+672 TSHNNLS

-684 QRNGINPE
+684 HRNGINPE
-692 LLASAR
+692 LVASPR
-698 LKGLIDHLAQSFDVV
+698 LKTLIDHLAQSFDVV

-734 NILMVLRMGHTE
+734 NVLMVLRIGHTE
-746 RRLASAKLAL
+746 RRLASAKLSL

-770 DVPAYGEFQ
+770 EVPTYGEFQ
-779 YYTAYSAG
+779 YYTADSAG
-787 YALNDATSTRDLTRD
+787 YALDDASSTRR
-802 LVEVGA
+802 LVEIGSH

>member
-1 MRHGLVAAHP
+1 MRNGLIPAQFPAP
-11 PAPNPASLSY
+11 PAASPVYES
-21 DDDLNGALLLQPNA
+21 DLNGSLLPQQNA

-43 RRYKWLIVGTVI
+43 RRYRWLIVGIVV
-55 VFAVAGIAGS
+55 VFAAAGIAGS
-65 RLIKAQYDAR
+65 RFIKAQYEAR

-85 ELRSSGP
+85 ELRSTGP
-92 IRPGELLHSGAWI
+92 IRSEELVHSGAWT

-123 YLTPTNPAHRPYFAG
+123 YLKPANPAHRQYFAG
-138 FTLADRFVPAGYE
+138 FTLADKFVPGAYE
-151 LDIDRA
+151 LELDRS

-162 LRVKLDGV
+162 LRAKVKTAPQGT
-170 SPEGQISAERGGA
+170 ISDERGA
-183 TDSVGR
+183 AFDSVGR

-194 WVLPATAFAGSG
+194 WVLPATALAGQG
-206 SETVAFSVSTPRE
+206 SQTIAFTVATPRE
-219 TSIRLADRL
+219 TSILVAKQLD
-228 GNRLIQGS
+228 NRLIQGS

-248 RLAAQT
+248 RLAALT

-274 VEFARI
+274 VEFASI

-294 AESAYQN
+294 AESEYQR

-319 VVERERDPALLSYF
+319 VVETQRDPALLSYF
-333 DQKIA
+333 DQKIE

-351 SITNAARAGVPYEG
+351 SLANAARNGVPYEG

-379 ALREAFRLRYQLQ
+379 ALREAFRSRYQLE

-400 QFTDEYATV
+400 HFTDEYPSV
-409 KEVRG
+409 KELKG
-414 SLDVLQNRT
+414 SLDVLANRT
-423 IPELANHLLA
+423 IPDLANHLLA
-433 QMRERETD
+433 QMREREAD

-508 RPTKNTATMIIL
+508 EPTKNTAVMIIL
-520 MAIVA
+520 MAIIA
-525 GFATAGALA
+525 GIGAAGGLA
-534 LVLDKLDGKFR
+534 LLLDKLDGKFQ

-558 AGAVPRIPKHG
+558 AGAVPRIPKRG
-569 AGTTN
+569 ADGTN

-579 QFMESFRTLRLHITH
+579 QFMESFRTLRLHIMH

-602 VAVTSAAPGDGKSLV
+602 VAVTSAAPGDGKSLI

-632 VLVDGDTRRGSL
+632 LLIDGDTRRGSL
-644 HRTFGL
+644 HKTFGL

-662 KLSES
+662 KLPES
-667 QLLKD
+667 QLVKA
-672 TSHKNLS
+672 TSHNNLS

-692 LLASAR
+692 LLASAK
-698 LKGLIDHLAQSFDVV
+698 LKNLMDQLAQSFDVV

-734 NILMVLRMGHTE
+734 NLLLVLRMGRTE

-770 DVPAYGEFQ
+770 DVPAHGDFQ
-779 YYTAYSAG
+779 YYAAYSAG
-787 YALNDATSTRDLTRD
+787 YPLDDSPSTRD
-802 LVEVGA
+802 LVEIGAH

>member
-1 MRHGLVAAHP
+1 MRNGLVPAPPRP
-11 PAPNPASLSY
+11 PAPPAYEYDLDASLFR
-21 DDDLNGALLLQPNA
+21 PHNA
-35 LERPLAAI
+35 FERPIAAI
-43 RRYKWLIVGTVI
+43 RRYKWLIAAILLTS
-55 VFAVAGIAGS
+55 AVAGIAAS
-65 RLIKAQYDAR
+65 RLTKAEYEAR
-75 ATIWIASETP
+75 STIWIATETP
-85 ELRSSGP
+85 ELRSTGP
-92 IRPGELLHSGAWI
+92 IRSGELLHSGAWI

-123 YLTPTNPAHRPYFAG
+123 YLNPLDPADRPYFAG
-138 FTLADRFVPAGYE
+138 FDLADRFVPGRYE
-151 LDIDRA
+151 LAIDRVS
-157 KKTWV
+157 KTWA
-162 LRVKLDGV
+162 LRATLQGL
-170 SPEGQISAERGGA
+170 PEGAVSEERGA
-183 TDSVGR
+183 AADSVGR

-194 WVLPATAFAGSG
+194 WVLPVTAFTGQG
-206 SETVAFSVSTPRE
+206 SETVEFNVATPRE

-228 GNRLIQGS
+228 GNRLIAGS

-248 RLAAQT
+248 RLAART

-280 LEGQMLYA
+280 LEGQMQYA

-301 FRVNAIT
+301 FRINAIT

-333 DQKIA
+333 DQKIE

-351 SITNAARAGVPYEG
+351 TIANAARNGVPYEG
-365 LLLIPSVAQSPGAE
+365 LLLIPSVAQNPGAE
-379 ALREAFRLRYQLQ
+379 ALREAFRGRYQLQ

-400 QFTDEYATV
+400 QFTDEYPTV
-409 KEVRG
+409 KELKQ
-414 SLDVLQNRT
+414 SLDVLANRT
-423 IPELANHLLA
+423 IPELANNLLA
-433 QMRERETD
+433 QMREREAD
-441 YQRRI
+441 YRRRI

-471 VSEGLYTNLRNRYA
+471 VSEGLYTNLRSRYA

-498 SVLDTAVVPL
+498 SVLDTAVVP
-508 RPTKNTATMIIL
+508 RTPTKNTATMIIL
-520 MAIVA
+520 MALFAGSAGAV
-525 GFATAGALA
+525 GFAL
-534 LVLDKLDGKFR
+534 LLDKLDGKFR
-545 YAYQAVAELGLVI
+545 YAYQAPADLGLVI
-558 AGAVPRIPKHG
+558 ATAVPRIPKHG
-569 AGTTN
+569 IDTSK

-579 QFMESFRTLRLHITH
+579 QFLESFRALRMHITH
-594 SARGDRVR
+594 SSRGDRLR
-602 VAVTSAAPGDGKSLV
+602 LAVTSAAPGDGKSLI
-617 SSNLALSY
+617 SANLALSY

-662 KLSES
+662 KLPESELV
-667 QLLKD
+667 QA
-672 TSHKNLS
+672 TSHNNLS
-679 LISCG
+679 LITCG
-684 QRNGINPE
+684 HRNGINPE

-698 LKGLIDHLAQSFDVV
+698 LQILIDHLAQSFDVV

-734 NILMVLRMGHTE
+734 NVLMVVRMGHTE
-746 RRLASAKLAL
+746 RRLASAKLSL

-770 DVPAYGEFQ
+770 DVPAYGDFL
-779 YYTAYSAG
+779 YYTAYSAT
-787 YALNDATSTRDLTRD
+787 YALDNATPARD
-802 LVEVGA
+802 LVEIGSH